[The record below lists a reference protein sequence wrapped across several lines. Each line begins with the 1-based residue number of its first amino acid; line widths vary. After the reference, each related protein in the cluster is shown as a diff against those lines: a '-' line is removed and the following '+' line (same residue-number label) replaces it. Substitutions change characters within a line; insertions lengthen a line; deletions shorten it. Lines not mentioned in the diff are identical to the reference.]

1 MIQRELGDSLYWVR
15 GCRLDQDF
23 PATDEALDEP
33 SGLLAIGGDLSPER
47 LLRAYATGIFPWYS
61 EGQPILWWAPNPR
74 SVLGP
79 GDIHISRSLAKVIRS
94 GRFQTS
100 FNSCFRRVV
109 SACAAPRT
117 SQTGTWITPEMQ
129 NAYCKLHELG
139 AAHSVECWQD
149 GELCGGLYGVALGSI
164 FFGESMFSQRRDASK
179 VAFCRLCQ
187 LLSEWDY
194 ILIDCQIHTPH
205 LERLGARPLERS
217 GFETLLST
225 LVRRDADPTSWETQK
240 APL

>member
-1 MIQRELGDSLYWVR
+1 MVQPELGNSLYWVR
-15 GCRLDQDF
+15 GCRLDRDF

-79 GDIHISRSLAKVIRS
+79 EDIHISRSLAKVIRS
-94 GRFQTS
+94 GRFETS
-100 FNSCFRRVV
+100 YNSCFRKVV

-117 SQTGTWITPEMQ
+117 LQTGTWITPEMQ
-129 NAYCKLHELG
+129 SAYCKLHELG

-149 GELCGGLYGVALGSI
+149 GELCGGLYGVALGSV

-194 ILIDCQIHTPH
+194 RLIDCQIHTPH
-205 LERLGARPLERS
+205 LERLGARLLERS
-217 GFETLLST
+217 GFETLLSA
-225 LVRRDADPTSWETQK
+225 LVRRDAYPVSWETQK